1 MDNLISNR
9 RGFTLLELIAV
20 LMILGILVSVAVPR
34 FIDLEA
40 AAVIRAV
47 DAAVSEL
54 NGRESLVW
62 SKVKITRTS
71 YDIINGDT
79 QVWALM
85 QNDSTGSHPDL
96 GGGYSWTV
104 GPTKNGGTLS
114 FKGSE
119 TFDLSRRVSTIARPA
134 IWSRKP

>member
-1 MDNLISNR
+1 MDNLLSKR

-40 AAVIRAV
+40 AAVTRAV

-62 SKVKITRTS
+62 SKVKTTRTS
-71 YDIINGDT
+71 YEKINGDT
-79 QVWALM
+79 QIWALM
-85 QNDSTGSHPDL
+85 QNESTGSYPYL
-96 GGGYSWTV
+96 GDGYSWTV

-119 TFDLSRRVSTIARPA
+119 TYDLSRHVSTIARPA